1 MNMNM
6 NMNMSAEHD
15 PAKRIICKLFFKQI
29 DCMQVKVFQHQIRY
43 CACAFWRCKEDL
55 KTQFPNP
62 LDVY

>member
-1 MNMNM
+1 MNM

-43 CACAFWRCKEDL
+43 CACAFWKCKED
-55 KTQFPNP
+55 
-62 LDVY
+62 